1 MIGGRITGRRHRG
14 QADHSQPRRGQPLGG
29 QSRGG
34 KEFDGQPR
42 RGWHRLP
49 PVQLASWVRWRWR
62 RSLQLR
68 VVASALVV
76 SVAVVALFGVFL
88 LNRITQGQLRSQ
100 REQATEG
107 YNGVLRVAQTELLR
121 RDQRTKDDL
130 KAVLSTVRN
139 QGQSGAHFE
148 LGRRGGVVVLS
159 PESAAEA
166 DVPNALRELVRD
178 TQHGAKIG
186 RAYSTMTVGRSRVPA
201 LVIGSQVTPSHEL
214 YMLLPLTSQVDTW
227 LLVRRSLLVAG
238 TGLALLIA
246 LIVLLIT
253 RQVVT
258 PVRQAARIAERF
270 AAGEFAERMN
280 VDGEDEMARL
290 AETFNRMAS
299 NLQQKISELQELS
312 RVQRRFVAD
321 VSHELRTP
329 LTTVRMAADMLYA
342 VRQDFAPEISRSAEL
357 LQKELDRFEG
367 LLVDLLEISR
377 YDAGAAVLEP
387 EVIDMREAVQR
398 VVEAVAPLAERRG
411 SDVVVRT
418 SGKGQLLVEAD
429 PRRLQRILRNLI
441 FNAVEHGEGLEV
453 HVVIG
458 ADEHAVA
465 VVVRDLGVGFRP
477 VDAAR
482 VFSRFWRADPSR
494 ARQTGGTGLGL
505 SIALED
511 ARLHGGWLQAWGQPG
526 QGAVFRLTLPRQAG
540 SELTSSPL
548 PLEQPT
554 AMTDA

>member
-1 MIGGRITGRRHRG
+1 MISGRVT
-14 QADHSQPRRGQPLGG
+14 PRPD
-29 QSRGG
+29 S
-34 KEFDGQPR
+34 
-42 RGWHRLP
+42 GWRRLP
-49 PVQLASWVRWRWR
+49 PVRLASWARWRWR
-62 RSLQLR
+62 RSLPLR
-68 VVASALVV
+68 VVTSALVV
-76 SVAVVALFGVFL
+76 SLAVVALFGVFL
-88 LNRITQGQLRSQ
+88 LDRITKGQLRSQ
-100 REQATEG
+100 RIAAESEFT
-107 YNGVLRVAQTELLR
+107 GVLRSAQTSLLSHSE
-121 RDQRTKDDL
+121 RTDDDL
-130 KAVLSTVRN
+130 TAVLTVVRDN
-139 QGQSGAHFE
+139 APSDAHFE
-148 LGRRGGVVVLS
+148 LVRHGGASLYF
-159 PESAAEA
+159 PPSAHRS
-166 DVPNALRELVRD
+166 DVPDELRDLVRNTD
-178 TQHGAKIG
+178 NGAKIG
-186 RAYSTMTVGRSRVPA
+186 RAYSTMTVEGSRVPA
-201 LVIGSQVTPSHEL
+201 LVLGSEATPTYDI

-238 TGLALLIA
+238 TGFALLIS
-246 LIVLLIT
+246 LVVLLVT

-258 PVRQAARIAERF
+258 PVTHAARIAERF

-290 AETFNRMAS
+290 AETFNRMAA
-299 NLQQKISELQELS
+299 NLQQKIGELQELS

-329 LTTVRMAADMLYA
+329 LTTVRMAADILYA

-357 LQKELDRFEG
+357 LQNELDRFEG

-387 EVIDMREAVQR
+387 ELIDMRSAVQR
-398 VVEAVAPLAERRG
+398 VIEAVAPLAERRG
-411 SDVVVRT
+411 SDVVVQTAGTGR
-418 SGKGQLLVEAD
+418 LFVEAD

-441 FNAVEHGEGLEV
+441 FNAVEHGEGLPV
-453 HVVIG
+453 HVTIG
-458 ADEHAVA
+458 ADQQAVA

-526 QGAVFRLTLPRQAG
+526 HGAVFRLTLPRQAG
-540 SELTSSPL
+540 GELVSSPL

-554 AMTDA
+554 VMTDA

>member
-1 MIGGRITGRRHRG
+1 MIAGPAARAG
-14 QADHSQPRRGQPLGG
+14 DH
-29 QSRGG
+29 
-34 KEFDGQPR
+34 
-42 RGWHRLP
+42 GWRRLP
-49 PVQLASWVRWRWR
+49 PIRLAGWVRWRWR

-76 SVAVVALFGVFL
+76 SLAVVALFGVFL
-88 LNRITQGQLRSQ
+88 LDRITKGQLRTQ
-100 REQATEG
+100 RAVAEG
-107 YNGVLRVAQTELLR
+107 QYAGTVLPLAQRQLTLLSKSTFDGLRSVLLQISAVAPS
-121 RDQRTKDDL
+121 D
-130 KAVLSTVRN
+130 
-139 QGQSGAHFE
+139 AH
-148 LGRRGGVVVLS
+148 LHLVPRGGGTTYS
-159 PESAAEA
+159 TPDAALRA
-166 DVPNALRELVRD
+166 DVPGALNKLVADVSEGPR
-178 TQHGAKIG
+178 IV
-186 RAYSTMTVGRSRVPA
+186 RAYTTMGIGNERVPA
-201 LVIGSQVTPSHEL
+201 LAIGSPATSSYDL
-214 YMLLPLTSQVDTW
+214 YMLLPLTTQVETS

-238 TGLALLIA
+238 AGLALLIA
-246 LIVLLIT
+246 LVVLLIT

-258 PVRQAARIAERF
+258 PVTQAARIAERF

-290 AETFNRMAS
+290 AETFNRMAA
-299 NLQQKISELQELS
+299 NLQQKIGELQELS

-329 LTTVRMAADMLYA
+329 LTTVRMAADILHG

-357 LQKELDRFEG
+357 LQNELDRFEG

-387 EVIDMREAVQR
+387 EVIDVRDAVQR
-398 VVEAVAPLAERRG
+398 VVDAVVPLAQRRG
-411 SDVVVRT
+411 SEVLVRT
-418 SGKGQLLVEAD
+418 TGDTQLLVEAD

-441 FNAVEHGEGLEV
+441 FNAVEHGEGLPV
-453 HVVIG
+453 HIVIG

-477 VDAAR
+477 IDAAR
-482 VFSRFWRADPSR
+482 VFARFWRADPSR

-526 QGAVFRLTLPRQAG
+526 QGAVFRLTLPRQVG
-540 SELTSSPL
+540 GELTSSPL

-554 AMTDA
+554 VMTDA

>member
-1 MIGGRITGRRHRG
+1 MIAGRAGARH
-14 QADHSQPRRGQPLGG
+14 D
-29 QSRGG
+29 
-34 KEFDGQPR
+34 
-42 RGWHRLP
+42 RGWRRLP
-49 PVQLASWVRWRWR
+49 PFRLLSWARWRWR

-76 SVAVVALFGVFL
+76 SLAVVGLFGVFL
-88 LNRITQGQLRSQ
+88 LGRITTGQLHTRQ
-100 REQATEG
+100 RAAEIVFDTVLKETQVGLLGPNATS
-107 YNGVLRVAQTELLR
+107 NTTA
-121 RDQRTKDDL
+121 L
-130 KAVLSTVRN
+130 KTVLSVVASKAPKDAHLELVTP
-139 QGQSGAHFE
+139 SGKS
-148 LGRRGGVVVLS
+148 LLLPLNLS
-159 PESAAEA
+159 SQE
-166 DVPNALRELVRD
+166 DVPVGLRDLVTAD
-178 TQHGAKIG
+178 SAHPKIG
-186 RAYSTMTVGRSRVPA
+186 RAYTSMRTGDASGESRVPA
-201 LVIGSQVTPSHEL
+201 LVIGSQATPSYQI
-214 YMLLPLTSQVDTW
+214 YMLLPLGNEVATS
-227 LLVRRSLLVAG
+227 LLVRRTLLVAG

-246 LIVLLIT
+246 LVVLLVT

-258 PVRQAARIAERF
+258 PVTQAARIAERF
-270 AAGEFAERMN
+270 AAGDFAERMN

-290 AETFNRMAS
+290 AETFNRMAA
-299 NLQQKISELQELS
+299 NLQQKIGELQELS

-329 LTTVRMAADMLYA
+329 LTTVRMAADMLHA
-342 VRQDFAPEISRSAEL
+342 VRHDFAPEISRSAEL
-357 LQKELDRFEG
+357 LQRELDRFEG

-387 EVIDMREAVQR
+387 EVIDMRDAVQR
-398 VVEAVAPLAERRG
+398 VVEAVATLAERRG
-411 SDVVVRT
+411 SEVQVRT
-418 SGKGQLLVEAD
+418 TGAAQLLVEAD

-441 FNAVEHGEGLEV
+441 FNAVEHGEGLPV

-458 ADEHAVA
+458 ADEDSVA

-477 VDAAR
+477 ADAAR

-540 SELTSSPL
+540 GALTSSPL
-548 PLEQPT
+548 SLEQPT
-554 AMTDA
+554 VLTGA

>member
-1 MIGGRITGRRHRG
+1 MTYGATGS
-14 QADHSQPRRGQPLGG
+14 APEPR
-29 QSRGG
+29 
-34 KEFDGQPR
+34 
-42 RGWHRLP
+42 WHRLP
-49 PVQLASWVRWRWR
+49 PVRVVRWARWRWR

-88 LNRITQGQLRSQ
+88 LDRITQGQLTRQ
-100 REQATEG
+100 RETAQVT
-107 YNGVLRVAQTELLR
+107 YSRVLKVAQDGLVALDAEPTDDELR
-121 RDQRTKDDL
+121 
-130 KAVLSTVRN
+130 AVLDTVVTKAPPEAN
-139 QGQSGAHFE
+139 FE
-148 LGRRGGVVVLS
+148 LARPDGEAFLRGEFPLQS
-159 PESAAEA
+159 
-166 DVPNALRELVRD
+166 DVPDAMRAKVRD
-178 TQHGAKIG
+178 TRTGPKVVRTYAK
-186 RAYSTMTVGRSRVPA
+186 MTVGETRVPA
-201 LVIGSQVTPSHEL
+201 FVIGSPATPSYDL
-214 YMLLPLTSQVDTW
+214 YMLMPLTSQVDTW
-227 LLVRRSLLVAG
+227 ALVRRSLIVAG
-238 TGLALLIA
+238 AGLALLVA
-246 LIVLLIT
+246 FLVLLIT

-258 PVRQAARIAERF
+258 PVTQAARIAERF

-280 VDGEDEMARL
+280 VHGEDEMARL
-290 AETFNRMAS
+290 AETFNRMAA
-299 NLQQKISELQELS
+299 NLQQKIGELQELS

-387 EVIDMREAVQR
+387 EVVDMRDAVQR

-411 SDVVVRT
+411 SEVVIAT
-418 SGKGQLLVEAD
+418 SGDTQFLVEAD

-441 FNAVEHGEGLEV
+441 FNAVEHGEGLPV
-453 HVVIG
+453 HVSIG
-458 ADEHAVA
+458 SDAHAVA

-526 QGAVFRLTLPRQAG
+526 HGAVFRLTLPRQAG
-540 SELTSSPL
+540 GELSSSPL

-554 AMTDA
+554 VMTGA

>member
-1 MIGGRITGRRHRG
+1 MR
-14 QADHSQPRRGQPLGG
+14 
-29 QSRGG
+29 
-34 KEFDGQPR
+34 
-42 RGWHRLP
+42 
-49 PVQLASWVRWRWR
+49 LASWIRWRWR

-76 SVAVVALFGVFL
+76 SLAVVALFGVFL
-88 LNRITQGQLRSQ
+88 LDRITAGQLRTQRTAAQSQ
-100 REQATEG
+100 YTT
-107 YNGVLRVAQTELLR
+107 VLRSAQTELLR
-121 RDQRTKDDL
+121 RSERTDEDIR
-130 KAVLSTVRN
+130 AVLSGLQN
-139 QGQSGAHFE
+139 APPDAHFE
-148 LGRRGGVVVLS
+148 LSRHGGRSVFFPVEAQR
-159 PESAAEA
+159 A
-166 DVPNALRELVRD
+166 DVPDALRDLVQD
-178 TQHGAKIG
+178 THHGPKIG
-186 RAYSTMTVGRSRVPA
+186 RAYTTMSVHGSRVPA
-201 LVIGSQVTPSHEL
+201 LVIGSQATSTYDL
-214 YMLLPLTSQVDTW
+214 YMLLPLSSQVDTW
-227 LLVRRSLLVAG
+227 QLVRRSLLFTG

-246 LIVLLIT
+246 LVVLLVT

-258 PVRQAARIAERF
+258 PVTHAARIAGRF

-290 AETFNRMAS
+290 AETFNRMAA
-299 NLQQKISELQELS
+299 NLQQKIGELQELS

-329 LTTVRMAADMLYA
+329 LTTVRMAADILYA
-342 VRQDFAPEISRSAEL
+342 VRADFAPEISRSAEL

-387 EVIDMREAVQR
+387 ELIDMRDAVLR
-398 VVEAVAPLAERRG
+398 VVDAVAPLAERRG
-411 SDVVVRT
+411 SQVVVQT
-418 SGKGQLLVEAD
+418 SGSGQLFVEAD

-441 FNAVEHGEGLEV
+441 FNAVEHGEGLPV
-453 HVVIG
+453 HVTMG

-526 QGAVFRLTLPRQAG
+526 RGAVFRLTLPRQAG
-540 SELTSSPL
+540 GELTSSPL
-548 PLEQPT
+548 PLEQPPV
-554 AMTDA
+554 MTDA